1 MQKRRLRPFLALN
14 PFPNGLTDGL
24 FYREKMRAI
33 HRIAPDCVS
42 HGGASARVLEIGG
55 GRSGLAS
62 LLYPDA
68 RVTTLDRDRSLLG
81 QGPSADTAEPVC
93 ADACRLPFPDGAFD
107 VVTLF
112 DVLEHIEDDAT
123 AAREALRVT
132 RAGGWLLL
140 STPGADWHYPYYR
153 AMRRWCPLES
163 SLMQDWGHVRRGYRT
178 ETLVGLFGARPA
190 VSATFINPLTAFY
203 HDIAFS
209 NLGRRKRRLLYGVA
223 APIALVGYLLHYR
236 TAPGTEVAMAW
247 QKPDMAGEGATA

>member
-1 MQKRRLRPFLALN
+1 
-14 PFPNGLTDGL
+14 
-24 FYREKMRAI
+24 
-33 HRIAPDCVS
+33 
-42 HGGASARVLEIGG
+42 VLEIRG

-68 RVTTLDRDRSLLG
+68 RVTTLDRDCSLLG
-81 QGPSADTAEPVC
+81 QGPSADTADPVC

-132 RAGGWLLL
+132 RPGGWLLL
-140 STPGADWHYPYYR
+140 STPRADWHYPYYR
-153 AMRRWCPLES
+153 AMRRWCPPES
-163 SLMQDWGHVRRGYRT
+163 SLMHEWGHVRRGYHN
-178 ETLVGLFGARPA
+178 ETLTRLFGAKPA
-190 VSATFINPLTAFY
+190 VSATFINPLTAVY

-209 NLGRRKRRLLYGVA
+209 NLGRRKRRMLYALA
-223 APIALVGYLLHYR
+223 APIALVGYLLHRR

-247 QKPDMAGEGATA
+247 QKPDSAGEGAMT